1 MDPSTDKTYLFEQ
14 MPVPQAVRRQI
25 VPSVTSQMVL
35 LVYNLADTYFVGL
48 LNAPRQTAAV
58 SVAYTITVLMT
69 AIANLFAV
77 GGASCMA
84 RAMGRHDGS
93 GARHI
98 AAISF

>member
-1 MDPSTDKTYLFEQ
+1 MNPSTDKTYLFEQ

-25 VPSVTSQMVL
+25 LPSIASQMVL
-35 LVYNLADTYFVGL
+35 LLYNLADTYFVGL
-48 LNAPRQTAAV
+48 LNDPPQTAAV

-84 RAMGRHDGS
+84 RAMGRHDTDS
-93 GARHI
+93 ARRI